1 MSEKREGASAPE
13 ISSNFEL
20 GDEARALLADGMKPE
35 PFLDALQA
43 GSHWADACRFLAHA
57 LPKRKAV
64 MWAYLCLRQVLDP
77 DTLETDA
84 ALRAAKCWAT
94 DPSETNRRAAL
105 GAAETAKVGAPGGLV
120 ALAAGV
126 SGGSL
131 APPGSPLV
139 PPGHFETARAVSGVV
154 LLAAV
159 RSQPEKAAEKFARF
173 LKLGRE
179 IWLTPLPTPPPP
191 KAEAFQP
198 PQQVGTSS
206 SPQGFNDAASIARA
220 WSETQAAEA
229 GQSVGPIPQPAP
241 PAPAKKT
248 DRPILKPKS
257 LPPISRPR
265 REEPKPA
272 FNDNESIGKI
282 SFEDEDE

>member
-1 MSEKREGASAPE
+1 MSGKPESASAPE
-13 ISSNFEL
+13 IARNFEL
-20 GDEARALLADGMKPE
+20 GPEARALLVDGMKPE

-43 GSHWADACRFLAHA
+43 GNHWADACRFLAHA

-64 MWAYLCLRQVLDP
+64 MWAYVCLRQVLDA
-77 DTLETDA
+77 DALETDA

-94 DPSETNRRAAL
+94 DPSEINRRAAL
-105 GAAETAKVGAPGGLV
+105 GAAETATAGAPGGLV

-131 APPGSPLV
+131 APPGLPLV
-139 PPGHFETARAVSGVV
+139 PPGERETARAVSGVV

-159 RSQPEKAAEKFARF
+159 RSQPEKAGEKFARF
-173 LKLGRE
+173 LELGRE
-179 IWLTPLPTPPPP
+179 IWRQPLPTPPPP
-191 KAEAFQP
+191 KVEAIQP
-198 PQQVGTSS
+198 PAQAGTSS
-206 SPQGFNDAASIARA
+206 SPQKFDDAGSIARA
-220 WSETQAAEA
+220 WSESEAAEH
-229 GQSVGPIPQPAP
+229 GQSVGPSAKPAP
-241 PAPAKKT
+241 PAPPAKA

-257 LPPISRPR
+257 VPPISRPR
-265 REEPKPA
+265 REEPKPT